1 MIIRISIGG
10 LFIDDTSSSYYRFL
24 LDDIAILNS
33 NLKTLLIQVQLL
45 LLPQLDLQ
53 VNLQTGVTVCMVS
66 RGTQGLYPIHTTT
79 HACAPQST
87 TSELSPPTEPLISL

>member
-1 MIIRISIGG
+1 MSLMKTFSVTCQG
-10 LFIDDTSSSYYRFL
+10 LKQQHFHFCD
-24 LDDIAILNS
+24 NS

-66 RGTQGLYPIHTTT
+66 RGTRGLYPIHTTT
-79 HACAPQST
+79 HACAPQNT